1 MPNFTIC
8 QSISN
13 GFFIIFYVL
22 FLSFVTAIPH
32 GGVWVE
38 KRRFCEAKIGAFG
51 VFCGGWRYIRR
62 EQAPPYEMRC
72 LALEILRCAQN
83 DKKRRREMAKKRK
96 KIRNLIKE
104 KTIPQAAN
112 RQLPLHKGAF

>member
-22 FLSFVTAIPH
+22 FLSFVTAIPQ
-32 GGVWVE
+32 GGVWGE

-51 VFCGGWRYIRR
+51 VFAGRFRFF
-62 EQAPPYEMRC
+62 AMRKRTDFGQIKS
-72 LALEILRCAQN
+72 LAAVAARLQN
-83 DKKRRREMAKKRK
+83 
-96 KIRNLIKE
+96 
-104 KTIPQAAN
+104 
-112 RQLPLHKGAF
+112 